1 MGQCSARVSTRSPV
15 SANWPL
21 AEMLVLYQGPG
32 GWWSLQGRA
41 KGCQSETASK
51 GDRWPGGSWENQGL
65 KRLRDAHQD
74 SADNQFCGPTAQ
86 TGTPIQGQILV
97 EGSSKHGQ
105 ALRSS
110 VLLVSIGHPALAGGC
125 LEAVWAGGSL
135 PTTPPRQL
143 LLAVEGLQCPACL
156 WGSPGK
162 GETAGWA
169 GRWHHPDVGVTAA
182 RPAVLL
188 WQWDSQ
194 SRAGCIFQFGS
205 APSHPPSFIKSCEM
219 PAGFPSS
226 PALEGMRGPQQP
238 LQESHAVSG
247 VGTVAATERCL
258 HL

>member
-105 ALRSS
+105 AFRSS
-110 VLLVSIGHPALAGGC
+110 ILLVSIGHPALAGGC

-135 PTTPPRQL
+135 PTTPPGNSCWLWKGCNAQPVFGAP
-143 LLAVEGLQCPACL
+143 LAR
-156 WGSPGK
+156 GK
-162 GETAGWA
+162 
-169 GRWHHPDVGVTAA
+169 
-182 RPAVLL
+182 L
-188 WQWDSQ
+188 
-194 SRAGCIFQFGS
+194 RAGQGD
-205 APSHPPSFIKSCEM
+205 
-219 PAGFPSS
+219 
-226 PALEGMRGPQQP
+226 
-238 LQESHAVSG
+238 
-247 VGTVAATERCL
+247 GTIQMWV
-258 HL
+258 